1 MNAII
6 RLVTYQGIPVWRDA
20 RVLRAVSQI
29 VSAVV
34 VLAVMAFI
42 VSNVMS
48 AAQDRGLSLG
58 LGFLSH
64 EAGFPISESIIHYE
78 ESRSFLYAFIV
89 GALNMLKVSLIGIVL
104 ATFLGIFIGASRL
117 STNWLVRQIAGI
129 YIETVRNVPLLVQL
143 FFWYFAVFQTLP
155 RVRESFH
162 WPGPIF
168 LNNRGVFVVWAR
180 PTEYFDDWMIFALAG
195 VIAAFGLRFAL
206 GKLLRTGQDRL
217 YALALPVLALTLV
230 TVTGWFFLNGAPM
243 SRDVP
248 VLGRFNFEGGLRLTP
263 EFAALLLGLVTYTA
277 SFIAEIVRAGIQSVH
292 QGQVEAARALGLG
305 TMETL
310 RRIVFPQAL
319 RVIIPPLISQYLN
332 LTKNSSLA
340 IAIGYPDLFGVG
352 RIMIN
357 QAGRAIPVFALIMVS
372 YLIMSLTYAIAGNLY
387 NRFALGYLRRTR

>member
-1 MNAII
+1 MNTIN

-29 VSAVV
+29 VSAVI
-34 VLAVMAFI
+34 VLAAIAFV

-48 AAQDRGLSLG
+48 AAEDRGLSFG
-58 LGFLSH
+58 LGFMTH

-78 ESRSFLYAFIV
+78 ESRSFRYAFIV

-104 ATFLGIFIGASRL
+104 ATVLGVFIGVSRL
-117 STNWLVRQIAGI
+117 SANWLVSQIAGV

-155 RVRESFH
+155 KVRDSFH
-162 WPGPIF
+162 WPGPVF
-168 LNNRGVFVVWAR
+168 LNNRGIFTVWAR
-180 PTEYFDDWMIFALAG
+180 PTDYFDDWLVFVLAG
-195 VIAAFGLRFAL
+195 VITAIVLRYVL
-206 GKLLRTGQDRL
+206 GRLIRTGHDFR
-217 YALALPVLALTLV
+217 YAVVLPMMVLALV
-230 TVTGWFFLNGAPM
+230 PAAGWFLLNGSPMYRDAPT
-243 SRDVP
+243 
-248 VLGRFNFEGGLRLTP
+248 LGRFNFEGGLRLTP
-263 EFAALLLGLVTYTA
+263 EFAALLLGLVVYTA

-292 QGQVEAARALGLG
+292 RGQVEAARALGLG
-305 TMETL
+305 NMETL
-310 RRIVFPQAL
+310 RRIIFPQAL
-319 RVIIPPLISQYLN
+319 RVIIPPLISQCLN

-357 QAGRAIPVFALIMVS
+357 QAGRAIPIFALIMVS
-372 YLIMSLTYAIAGNLY
+372 YLIMSLSYAIVGNLY